1 MWYPISMH
9 RRTQKRKGLAFVEVM
24 IACLLLAV
32 ILLPMFN
39 FLTSSVKDTETTYA
53 EVIAISRA
61 KMIMDTLL
69 YQVPWRAIRQGNP
82 CTIDDPKDEDEAK
95 AFFKDVI
102 PDIFGEGCSGTGDG
116 NFIGDGIYTSEAGFK
131 FRARV
136 KVVDLDH
143 DSMGS
148 QELTFTV
155 RTNGGDHKSFKFNEI
170 TSKDADGKYN
180 LVKKIVVQVKWSL
193 AKGKDPHDDPHAK
206 SIFLVG
212 FKSNLE
218 G

>member
-1 MWYPISMH
+1 MH
-9 RRTQKRKGLAFVEVM
+9 YQIRNRKGLAFVEVM
-24 IACLLLAV
+24 IACLMLAV
-32 ILLPMFN
+32 ILLPMFH
-39 FLTSSVKDTETTYA
+39 FLTTSVKETERTYA

-82 CTIDDPKDEDEAK
+82 CTIEDPKGESEAI
-95 AFFKDVI
+95 AFFKEVI
-102 PDIFGEGCSGTGDG
+102 PDIMGEGSSASLDG
-116 NFIGDGIYTSEAGFK
+116 RFIGDGIYTSEAGFK

-143 DSMGS
+143 DGLGS
-148 QELTFTV
+148 QELSFTV
-155 RTNGGDHKSFKFNEI
+155 RTKGGDYKDFKFNEI

-193 AKGKDPHDDPHAK
+193 SKGKDPHDDPHAK